1 MQNKMTDGKKARI
14 IVAAIVIA
22 IAVVM
27 AIVSINILPAEV
39 ATQFEGFLNTGAPA
53 APKWLAVFLPF
64 ALTTLFA
71 VRSVSEPKSIF
82 LSLFGYVINILFWA
96 SN

>member
-27 AIVSINILPAEV
+27 AIVSINI
-39 ATQFEGFLNTGAPA
+39 
-53 APKWLAVFLPF
+53 
-64 ALTTLFA
+64 
-71 VRSVSEPKSIF
+71 
-82 LSLFGYVINILFWA
+82 
-96 SN
+96 

>member
-1 MQNKMTDGKKARI
+1 MQNKMTNGKKARM
-14 IVAAIVIA
+14 IVALIA
-22 IAVVM
+22 IAVAVVM
-27 AIVSINILPAEV
+27 AIISINILPAEV
-39 ATQFEGFLNTGAPA
+39 ATQFEGFLNTGAPT

>member
-53 APKWLAVFLPF
+53 APYRSFLY
-64 ALTTLFA
+64 
-71 VRSVSEPKSIF
+71 
-82 LSLFGYVINILFWA
+82 G
-96 SN
+96 